1 MSNSAKQPRGS
12 SVRNHL
18 IEVAYGLFVRN
29 GIRGVGVDTILAK
42 SGNAKATL
50 YKHFKSKTDLTIAA
64 LDLRE
69 TLWTC
74 RWLEAEIQRRGR
86 TPIERLPLIFDI
98 FDDWFRRSDFEG
110 CFFINVLL
118 EFPRGGREHR
128 AAATHLLKIREIVRK
143 LARDA
148 DLARPNRFAQIW
160 NMLMQGSIVS
170 AGEGNRD
177 AARDAKAAGRFV
189 LDGWPRAVAS
199 RSARHHRANGRVSG
213 FPAIRE

>member
-1 MSNSAKQPRGS
+1 MSNAAKQPRGS
-12 SVRNHL
+12 NVRNHL

-29 GIRGVGVDTILAK
+29 GIRGVAIDTILAK

-50 YKHFKSKTDLTIAA
+50 YKHFKSKTDLTLAA

-69 TLWTC
+69 TLWT
-74 RWLEAEIQRRGR
+74 RGWFEAEIQRRAR

-98 FDDWFRRSDFEG
+98 LDDWFRRSDFEG

-128 AAATHLLKIREIVRK
+128 AAAAHLLRIREIVRK

-148 DLARPNRFAQIW
+148 DLARPNRFAQVW
-160 NMLMQGSIVS
+160 NMLMHGSIVS

-177 AARDAKAAGRFV
+177 AARDAKMAGKFV
-189 LDGWPRAVAS
+189 LNGWPRAVAS
-199 RSARHHRANGRVSG
+199 RAPRRHPANGRDSG
-213 FPAIRE
+213 ITAIRE